1 MEEERDRIAEGSGE
15 GGGISRRGLLGGAAS
30 GAAGIA
36 LGSVAGAGAR
46 PRATRNA
53 EVVVVG
59 AGLAGLA
66 AARRIAARNH
76 SVAVLEARDRVGG
89 RTLNHRLGGGDVVEV
104 GGEWVGPTQDR
115 VLKLI
120 KQLGLRTF
128 KTYNKG
134 ENVYFRSGAL
144 IERQTYTGAIP
155 PANPAS
161 LAELAVALAD
171 LDSMAQEV
179 PLDRPWKAPRAAE
192 WDGQT
197 FQTWKLANTT
207 LQETRDLIDLGFE
220 AVWAAEPKEVSLLH
234 VLFYIHSAGSF
245 ENLINTDNGAQEQRV
260 VGGSQRISIEMAKR
274 LGSRVVLEA
283 PVLEI
288 DRRRGGV

>member
-1 MEEERDRIAEGSGE
+1 MGEERDRISEGSGE
-15 GGGISRRGLLGGAAS
+15 GAGISRRGLLGGAAS

-66 AARRIAARNH
+66 AARRIAAGNH

-134 ENVYFRSGAL
+134 
-144 IERQTYTGAIP
+144 
-155 PANPAS
+155 
-161 LAELAVALAD
+161 
-171 LDSMAQEV
+171 
-179 PLDRPWKAPRAAE
+179 
-192 WDGQT
+192 
-197 FQTWKLANTT
+197 
-207 LQETRDLIDLGFE
+207 
-220 AVWAAEPKEVSLLH
+220 
-234 VLFYIHSAGSF
+234 
-245 ENLINTDNGAQEQRV
+245 
-260 VGGSQRISIEMAKR
+260 
-274 LGSRVVLEA
+274 
-283 PVLEI
+283 
-288 DRRRGGV
+288 